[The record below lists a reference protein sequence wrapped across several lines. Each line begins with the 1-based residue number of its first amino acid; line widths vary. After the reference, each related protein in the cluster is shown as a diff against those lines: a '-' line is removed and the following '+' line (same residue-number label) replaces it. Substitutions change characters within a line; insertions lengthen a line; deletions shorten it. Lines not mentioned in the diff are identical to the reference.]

1 LQILV
6 REMARVRLMG
16 RPNGT
21 LPVRMRHAQSWAV
34 RTTPATALQ
43 HCCVGDPPPL
53 VLPVTKF
60 RHGVNVLIRDAV
72 HDVATVCPDTA
83 AAVDSNSTA
92 TATAALTMAPSRL
105 MPPDCASFSCSFAPS
120 YMLPLCPV

>member
-1 LQILV
+1 
-6 REMARVRLMG
+6 
-16 RPNGT
+16 
-21 LPVRMRHAQSWAV
+21 
-34 RTTPATALQ
+34 
-43 HCCVGDPPPL
+43 
-53 VLPVTKF
+53 
-60 RHGVNVLIRDAV
+60 V